1 MPLVFEHPE
10 LPPALNGNTRLHWAE
25 KAKQAKQ
32 AKRDF
37 SLSIDWQKP
46 LPRYWVDGLSVAVLF
61 SVPHKR
67 RIDLDNL
74 FAGTKFWLDVLVDM
88 KFIPDDNI
96 KVVSEVAIGWER
108 SQYSKTTITIFSPEE
123 AIE

>member
-25 KAKQAKQ
+25 KAKQARQ

-96 KVVSEVAIGWER
+96 KVVSEIAIGWER
-108 SQYSKTTITIFSPEE
+108 SQYPKTTITIFSPEE